1 MVFILGAIG
10 GISFAT
16 LRQRPVGHF
25 RPDIDARDLAS
36 GR

>member
-16 LRQRPVGHF
+16 LGQRPAGHS
-25 RPDIDARDLAS
+25 RPDTDARDLAD